1 MNLAKKKELAKKVLK
16 VGKDRIA
23 FVDAR
28 IDEIKEAITRQDI
41 LDLYKEGAII
51 VKPIKGRMRK
61 IRSLGRR
68 RARRSVGNVRQHTN
82 KRKKNYVILVRKQ
95 RSYVAELKRQKE
107 ITNEEFKSLRKKIR
121 NKFFRN
127 KAHLKEYTQEMKK
140 K

>member
-1 MNLAKKKELAKKVLK
+1 MNLTKKKELAKKVLK

-51 VKPIKGRMRK
+51 VKSIKGRMK
-61 IRSLGRR
+61 KVKKKKKS
-68 RARRSVGNVRQHTN
+68 RSVGNI
-82 KRKKNYVILVRKQ
+82 RKKPNIRKKTYVILVRKQ

-140 K
+140 

>member
-1 MNLAKKKELAKKVLK
+1 MNLTKKKELAKKVLK

-61 IRSLGRR
+61 VKKKS
-68 RARRSVGNVRQHTN
+68 RSVGNI
-82 KRKKNYVILVRKQ
+82 RKKPNIGKKTYVILVRKQ

-121 NKFFRN
+121 NKFFRS
-127 KAHLKEYTQEMKK
+127 KAHLKEYIQEMNKK
-140 K
+140 

>member
-1 MNLAKKKELAKKVLK
+1 MNLTKKKELAKKVLK

-51 VKPIKGRMRK
+51 VKPIKGRLK
-61 IRSLGRR
+61 KKKKKKS
-68 RARRSVGNVRQHTN
+68 RSVGNIRQNTN
-82 KRKKNYVILVRKQ
+82 KRKKTYVILVRKQ

-140 K
+140 